1 MDIKLLLFIT
11 VLFITGL
18 QAQERKLSF
27 NYDPA
32 GNQVLKDMLCINCP
46 EEVEEEEEEEVVV
59 VEEEEEIPEQES
71 EVIAEDDSE
80 IEEEE
85 EEEEEKTS
93 KIIAYPNPV
102 MDELHIDWIENPD
115 KQPVAIELYSLDNK
129 LQQSY
134 KISFTRGVLRLP
146 FHGYTPGVY
155 FLVVT
160 YNSGEQ
166 QSFNI
171 LKK

>member
-18 QAQERKLSF
+18 RAQERKLSF

-46 EEVEEEEEEEVVV
+46 EEVEEEEEE
-59 VEEEEEIPEQES
+59 IPEQEP

-80 IEEEE
+80 IEEE
-85 EEEEEKTS
+85 KTS
-93 KIIAYPNPV
+93 KVIAYPNPV
-102 MDELHIDWIENPD
+102 IDELHIDWIENPD
-115 KQPVAIELYSLDNK
+115 KQPVTIELYSLDNK

-134 KISFTRGVLRLP
+134 KISYTRGVLNLK

-160 YNSGEQ
+160 YNNGEQ

>member
-1 MDIKLLLFIT
+1 MLLF
-11 VLFITGL
+11 VTGL

-46 EEVEEEEEEEVVV
+46 AEEEEDEEEA
-59 VEEEEEIPEQES
+59 PEA
-71 EVIAEDDSE
+71 IAEDDTE
-80 IEEEE
+80 IQEEDA
-85 EEEEEKTS
+85 EKES

-102 MDELHIDWIENPD
+102 IDELHIDWVENPD
-115 KQPVAIELYSLDNK
+115 KQPLAVELYSLDNK
-129 LQQSY
+129 QQQSH
-134 KISFTRGVLRLP
+134 KISGTHGMLRLP
-146 FHGYTPGVY
+146 FHGHAPGVY
-155 FLVVT
+155 ILVVT
-160 YNSGEQ
+160 YNNGEQ